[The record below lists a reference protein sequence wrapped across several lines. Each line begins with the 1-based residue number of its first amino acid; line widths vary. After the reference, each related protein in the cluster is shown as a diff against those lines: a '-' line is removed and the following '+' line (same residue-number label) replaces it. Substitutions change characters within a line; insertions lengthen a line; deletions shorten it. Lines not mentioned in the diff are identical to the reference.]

1 MTGQAQR
8 QARQYRQE
16 EKETLGISFPSS
28 FGTILITPWL
38 QALAQAPQWIQGKS
52 GVILIMV
59 CSSLESWKM
68 GEWRPQGAPAKPE
81 PAAGGP
87 AEPAC
92 GGLPCGRRGR
102 DTAGTR
108 PFAAGKPGFY
118 ANCALFT
125 GPDYGILN
133 Y

>member
-16 EKETLGISFPSS
+16 AKETLGISFPSS

-59 CSSLESWKM
+59 CSSLDSWDK
-68 GEWRPQGAPAKPE
+68 GRGARRALRRSRSRRPKAAEAAVRRLALRAPY
-81 PAAGGP
+81 PAFCTNLG
-87 AEPAC
+87 
-92 GGLPCGRRGR
+92 
-102 DTAGTR
+102 
-108 PFAAGKPGFY
+108 
-118 ANCALFT
+118 
-125 GPDYGILN
+125 
-133 Y
+133 

>member
-16 EKETLGISFPSS
+16 VKETLGISFPSS

-68 GEWRPQGAPAKPE
+68 GEWRP
-81 PAAGGP
+81 
-87 AEPAC
+87 
-92 GGLPCGRRGR
+92 
-102 DTAGTR
+102 TR
-108 PFAAGKPGFY
+108 PSAQ
-118 ANCALFT
+118 
-125 GPDYGILN
+125 I
-133 Y
+133 

>member
-16 EKETLGISFPSS
+16 AKETLGISFPSS

-59 CSSLESWKM
+59 CSSLDSWKM
-68 GEWRPQGAPAKPE
+68 GEWRPQGAPAQPE
-81 PAAGGP
+81 PAAQPPKPPQAVCP
-87 AEPAC
+87 AGVP
-92 GGLPCGRRGR
+92 P
-102 DTAGTR
+102 T
-108 PFAAGKPGFY
+108 AAGQSK
-118 ANCALFT
+118 
-125 GPDYGILN
+125 
-133 Y
+133 